1 MKIIGVMMV
10 KNEDRWIAQALRAIR
25 DFCDVIIL
33 IDTGS
38 TDDTIREAKKT
49 HALDGICYEPDLSKT
64 HRIVEP
70 YVGTDTWV
78 FGVDGDEIY
87 DRAGLALVRPMIKGA
102 HHDASFQVVGR
113 YLHVTDLVVGGRVR
127 GYMGPPSHTPTK
139 LYNFAWLKEWPSDG
153 RHSLFQ
159 SKSRVIDQRARAK
172 DLLYF
177 DEPWADCALR
187 CLHMRFMRRSWSETD
202 AEIGARLSG
211 EDRLGFGSRGDRGGT
226 DERNERRSYRKGEIV
241 EVASWL

>member
-10 KNEDRWIAQALRAIR
+10 KNEDRWIGRALMAIR
-25 DFCDVIIL
+25 DFCDRIVL

-38 TDDTIREAKKT
+38 TDDTIAQATRLVRIDE
-49 HALDGICYEPDLSKT
+49 LIVEPDLSRT
-64 HRIVEP
+64 HRFVEQ

-87 DRAGLALVRPMIKGA
+87 DREGLQVVKQSMEYGCF
-102 HHDASFQVVGR
+102 DNTFQVVGR
-113 YLHVTDLVVGGRVR
+113 YLHVTELGGGYAR

-139 LYNFAWLKEWPSDG
+139 LYNFAHLKEWPSDG
-153 RHSLFQ
+153 KHSLFQ
-159 SKSRVIDQRARAK
+159 SKSRVLKRGAWAK
-172 DLLYF
+172 NASRHEVSWDL
-177 DEPWADCALR
+177 CHLR
-187 CLHMRFMRRSWSETD
+187 CLHMRFQRRSWSETE

-211 EDRLGFGSRGDRGGT
+211 EDRLGFGSRRDRGGN
-226 DERNERRSYRKGEIV
+226 DERNERMSYRKGEIV

>member
-10 KNEDRWIAQALRAIR
+10 KNEDRWIARALTAIR
-25 DFCDVIIL
+25 DFCDEIIL

-38 TDDTIREAKKT
+38 TDDTVLEAT
-49 HALDGICYEPDLSKT
+49 CRAYVDELIIETDLTRT
-64 HRIVEP
+64 HRVIEP
-70 YVGTDTWV
+70 YIGTDTWV

-87 DRAGLALVRPMIKGA
+87 DREGLRIVRNTIEKGNL
-102 HHDASFQVVGR
+102 DLSFQMLGH
-113 YLHVTDLVVGGRVR
+113 YLHVTDLYDGQAF
-127 GYMGPPSHTPTK
+127 GYLGPPSHTPTK
-139 LYNFAWLKEWPSDG
+139 LYNFANLKEWPSDG
-153 RHSLFQ
+153 KHSLFQ
-159 SKSRVIDQRARAK
+159 CKGWVRDAGIPRDTVYQSA
-172 DLLYF
+172 
-177 DEPWADCALR
+177 PWDISPLR

-226 DERNERRSYRKGEIV
+226 DDRNERMMYRKGEIV

>member
-10 KNEDRWIAQALRAIR
+10 KNEDRWIARALTAIR
-25 DFCDVIIL
+25 DFCDRIVL

-38 TDDTIREAKKT
+38 TDDTTREALRSNT
-49 HALDGICYEPDLSKT
+49 VDEVHLEPDLSRT
-64 HRIVEP
+64 HRFVES

-87 DRAGLALVRPMIKGA
+87 DREGLKSVRRHIGRNLSSMFQLVG
-102 HHDASFQVVGR
+102 Q
-113 YLHVTDLVVGGRVR
+113 YLHVTELVEGYAR

-139 LYNFAWLKEWPSDG
+139 LYNFAKLEEWPSDG

-159 SKSRVIDQRARAK
+159 SKTRVVDARILRDTFYQNYDWNAC
-172 DLLYF
+172 
-177 DEPWADCALR
+177 PLR
-187 CLHMRFMRRSWSETD
+187 CLHMRFQRRTWSGPEPYM
-202 AEIGARLSG
+202 GARLSG
-211 EDRLGFGSRGDRGGT
+211 EDRLGFGSRGDRGGS
-226 DERNERRSYRKGEIV
+226 DERNERMSYRKGEIV

>member
-10 KNEDRWIAQALRAIR
+10 KNEDRWIAKALTAIR
-25 DFCDVIIL
+25 DFCDEIIL

-38 TDDTIREAKKT
+38 TDETLQEAVKT
-49 HALDGICYEPDLSKT
+49 DAVDELIGETDLSKT
-64 HRIVEP
+64 HQFVEQ

-87 DRAGLALVRPMIKGA
+87 DREGLSVIRDELLAGAFN
-102 HHDASFQVVGR
+102 DSFQLIGN
-113 YLHVTDLVVGGRVR
+113 YLHVTELVEGYAR
-127 GYMGPPSHTPTK
+127 GYLGPPSHAPTK
-139 LYNFAWLKEWPSDG
+139 LYNFARLKEWPSDG

-159 SKSRVIDQRARAK
+159 ARTRIVDAK
-172 DLLYF
+172 IERDNF
-177 DEPWADCALR
+177 FQFSWDTSGLR
-187 CLHMRFMRRSWSETD
+187 CLHMRFMRRSWSESD
-202 AEIGARLSG
+202 AEVGARLSG

-226 DERNERRSYRKGEIV
+226 DDRNERMSYRKGEIV

>member
-10 KNEDRWIAQALRAIR
+10 KNEDRWIAKALTAIR
-25 DFCDVIIL
+25 DFCDEIIL

-38 TDDTIREAKKT
+38 TDDTIREAT
-49 HALDGICYEPDLSKT
+49 WRASIDELIIEPDLSRT
-64 HRIVEP
+64 HRFVEQ

-87 DRAGLALVRPMIKGA
+87 EPRGLGLLRKSILGGSFAGT
-102 HHDASFQVVGR
+102 FQKLGQ
-113 YLHVTDLVVGGRVR
+113 YLHVTEICGEYVR
-127 GYMGPPSHTPTK
+127 GYHGPPAHAPTK
-139 LYNFAWLKEWPSDG
+139 LYNFARLKEWPSDD

-159 SKSRVIDQRARAK
+159 SKCRVIDTVIPRDDGLQVV
-172 DLLYF
+172 
-177 DEPWADCALR
+177 PWDSCPLR

-211 EDRLGFGSRGDRGGT
+211 EDRLGFGSRKDRGGN
-226 DERNERRSYRKGEIV
+226 DERNERLSYRRGEIV